1 MKGSLS
7 TRIFAGLFVGL
18 VIGSMIQYLFADVSL
33 LNNGLV
39 NLAEGLGGM
48 FVSLIKLM
56 VVPLVY
62 ISIVT
67 GICELRNIA
76 SLGRLGSKT
85 FGLYMVNTVLSIA
98 AAIIVG
104 LIFQPGL
111 GATLPNGASTAVK
124 LATTETPD
132 IGAMLIGIVPSNP
145 VQAFA
150 SGDMLQIIFMAII
163 TGLAIQGMGA
173 AAAPAMRT
181 FRVANDV
188 MMKLVGLVMTL
199 APYGVFALMIS
210 LGATLEANTL
220 MSVAG
225 YVGLVVLVL
234 TFWILVVYPMAVW
247 LTTGVK
253 PKVFR
258 QATREKVLFALSTAS
273 SNATIPVTMRTL
285 TDKLGVS
292 KAIAG
297 FGVPLGATINMSGS
311 AIYITLAA
319 MFAANISGTPIP
331 AGDLIT
337 VGITVL
343 LMSIGVGGVPGGA
356 VVMAGV
362 LLLQLGLP
370 IEAMAIIMAVDRI
383 NDMFCTA
390 SNVVGDTA
398 VNTIVAKMEG
408 NPEPVTEEQRF
419 GESLVE
425 AQADEQRS

>member
-7 TRIFAGLFVGL
+7 TRIFTGLFVGL
-18 VIGSMIQYLFADVSL
+18 LIGSAIQYLFKDVPL
-33 LNNGLV
+33 LDDGLV
-39 NLAEGLGGM
+39 GLAEGLGGM

-67 GICELRNIA
+67 GICELRDIA
-76 SLGRLGSKT
+76 SFGRLGSKT
-85 FGLYMVNTVLSIA
+85 FGLYIVNTMLSIA
-98 AAIIVG
+98 AAILVG
-104 LIFQPGL
+104 VIFQPGL
-111 GATLPNGASTAVK
+111 GATLPHGASGAVE
-124 LATTETPD
+124 LTTTETPD
-132 IGAMLIGIVPSNP
+132 LGAMLVNIVPSNP

-150 SGDMLQIIFMAII
+150 SGDMLQIIFMAIL
-163 TGLAIQGMGA
+163 TGLAIQGLGA
-173 AAAPAMRT
+173 TAAPAARA
-181 FRVANDV
+181 FRMANEV

-210 LGATLEANTL
+210 LGATLEADTL

-225 YVGLVVLVL
+225 YVALVVMVLV
-234 TFWILVVYPMAVW
+234 FWILVVYPLAVW
-247 LTTGVK
+247 LTTGIK
-253 PKVFR
+253 PGEFR
-258 QATREKVLFALSTAS
+258 KATREQLLFSLSTAS

-285 TDKLGVS
+285 TEKLGVS
-292 KAIAG
+292 RAIAG

-319 MFAANISGTPIP
+319 IFAANISGTPIP
-331 AGDLIT
+331 AGDLLT

-343 LMSIGVGGVPGGA
+343 LMSVGVGGVPGGA

-362 LLLQLGLP
+362 LLHQMGLP
-370 IEAMAIIMAVDRI
+370 VEAMAIIMAVDRI
-383 NDMFCTA
+383 NDMFCTS

-408 NPEPVTEEQRF
+408 NPDSIEDAEP
-419 GESLVE
+419 E
-425 AQADEQRS
+425 AARSK

>member
-1 MKGSLS
+1 MKASLS

-18 VIGSMIQYLFADVSL
+18 LIGSAVQYLFQDVALLSGSL
-33 LNNGLV
+33 VG
-39 NLAEGLGGM
+39 LAEGIGGM

-67 GICELRNIA
+67 GICELRDIA
-76 SLGRLGSKT
+76 SFGRLGSKT
-85 FGLYMVNTVLSIA
+85 FGLYIINTILSIA
-98 AAIIVG
+98 AAILVG
-104 LIFQPGL
+104 VIFQPGM
-111 GATLPNGASTAVK
+111 GASLPHGASGAVE

-132 IGAMLIGIVPSNP
+132 IGAMLVGIVPSNP
-145 VQAFA
+145 IQAFA
-150 SGDMLQIIFMAII
+150 SGDMLQIIFMAIL
-163 TGLAIQGMGA
+163 TGLAIQGLGA
-173 AAAPAMRT
+173 TAAPAARA
-181 FRVANDV
+181 FRMANEV

-210 LGATLEANTL
+210 LGATLEADTL

-225 YVGLVVLVL
+225 YVAMVVLVL
-234 TFWILVVYPMAVW
+234 AFWILVVYPLAVW
-247 LTTGVK
+247 LTTGIK
-253 PKVFR
+253 PAEFR
-258 QATREKVLFALSTAS
+258 KATREQVLFSLSTAS

-285 TDKLGVS
+285 TEKLGVS

-331 AGDLIT
+331 AGDLLT
-337 VGITVL
+337 VGVTVL
-343 LMSIGVGGVPGGA
+343 LMSVGVGGVPGGA

-362 LLLQLGLP
+362 LLHQMGLP
-370 IEAMAIIMAVDRI
+370 VEAMAIIMAVDRI
-383 NDMFCTA
+383 NDMFCTS

-408 NPEPVTEEQRF
+408 NPDSLEQAAGIKPREEQ
-419 GESLVE
+419 
-425 AQADEQRS
+425 A

>member
-1 MKGSLS
+1 MQGSLS
-7 TRIFAGLFVGL
+7 TRIFVGLFVGL
-18 VIGSMIQYLFADVSL
+18 VIGSVIQYLFADITF
-33 LNNGLV
+33 LNNNIVGV
-39 NLAEGLGGM
+39 AEGLGGM

-67 GICELRNIA
+67 GICELRDIA
-76 SLGRLGSKT
+76 SFGRLGSKT
-85 FGLYMVNTVLSIA
+85 FGLYIVNTMLSIA
-98 AAIIVG
+98 AAILVG
-104 LIFQPGL
+104 QIFKPGM
-111 GATLPNGASTAVK
+111 GASLPNGASKTVE

-132 IGAMLIGIVPSNP
+132 IGALLINIVPSNP

-163 TGLAIQGMGA
+163 TGLAIQAMGSGG
-173 AAAPAMRT
+173 APAMRT
-181 FRVANDV
+181 FRVANQV

-234 TFWILVVYPMAVW
+234 AFWILVVYPLAVW
-247 LTTGVK
+247 MFTGIR

-258 QATREKVLFALSTAS
+258 QATREQLLFSLSTAS

-292 KAIAG
+292 RAIAG

-331 AGDLIT
+331 TGDLLT
-337 VGITVL
+337 VGFTVL
-343 LMSIGVGGVPGGA
+343 LMSVGVGGVPGGA

-362 LLLQLGLP
+362 LLLQMGLP

-383 NDMFCTA
+383 NDMFCTS

-408 NPEPVTEEQRF
+408 NPDPVNEGDLPLTSAKEEVN
-419 GESLVE
+419 S
-425 AQADEQRS
+425 

>member
-7 TRIFAGLFVGL
+7 ARIFTGLFVGL
-18 VIGSMIQYLFADVSL
+18 LIGSAIQYLFADVSL
-33 LNNGLV
+33 LNDGLV
-39 NLAEGLGGM
+39 SLAEGLGGM

-67 GICELRNIA
+67 GICELRDIA
-76 SLGRLGSKT
+76 SFGRLGSRT
-85 FGLYMVNTVLSIA
+85 FGLYIINTILSIA
-98 AAIIVG
+98 AAILVG
-104 LIFQPGL
+104 VIFQPGL
-111 GATLPNGASTAVK
+111 GATLPHGASGAVE
-124 LATTETPD
+124 LTTTETPD
-132 IGAMLIGIVPSNP
+132 LGAMLVNIVPSNP

-150 SGDMLQIIFMAII
+150 SGDMLQIIFMAIL
-163 TGLAIQGMGA
+163 TGLAIQGLGA
-173 AAAPAMRT
+173 TAAPAARA
-181 FRVANDV
+181 FRMANEV

-199 APYGVFALMIS
+199 APYGVFALMIG

-225 YVGLVVLVL
+225 YVAMVVMVL
-234 TFWILVVYPMAVW
+234 AFWILVVYPLAVW
-247 LTTGVK
+247 ATTGIK
-253 PKVFR
+253 PGVFR
-258 QATREKVLFALSTAS
+258 KATREQLLFSLSTAS

-285 TDKLGVS
+285 TEKLGVS
-292 KAIAG
+292 RAVAG

-319 MFAANISGTPIP
+319 FFAANISGTPIP
-331 AGDLIT
+331 FGDLLT

-343 LMSIGVGGVPGGA
+343 LMSVGVGGVPGGA

-362 LLLQLGLP
+362 LLHQMGLP
-370 IEAMAIIMAVDRI
+370 VEAMAIVMAVDRI

-408 NPEPVTEEQRF
+408 NPDSIDDAEAEPVR
-419 GESLVE
+419 GK
-425 AQADEQRS
+425 

>member
-7 TRIFAGLFVGL
+7 ARIFAGLFAGL
-18 VIGSMIQYLFADVSL
+18 IIGSMIQYLFTGVAF
-33 LNNGLV
+33 LNDGV
-39 NLAEGLGGM
+39 VGLAEGVGGM

-67 GICELRNIA
+67 GICELRDIN
-76 SLGRLGSKT
+76 SFGRLGSKT
-85 FGLYMVNTVLSIA
+85 FGLYIVNTILSIA
-98 AAIIVG
+98 AAILVG
-104 LIFQPGL
+104 VIFQPGL
-111 GATLPNGASTAVK
+111 GASLPHGASDAVE
-124 LATTETPD
+124 LATTETPN
-132 IGAMLIGIVPSNP
+132 IGAMLVGIVPSNP

-150 SGDMLQIIFMAII
+150 SGDMLQIIFMAIL
-163 TGLAIQGMGA
+163 TGLAIQGLGTT
-173 AAAPAMRT
+173 AAPAVRA
-181 FRVANDV
+181 FRMANEV

-210 LGATLEANTL
+210 LGATLEADTL

-225 YVGLVVLVL
+225 YVALVVVVL
-234 TFWILVVYPMAVW
+234 GFWILVAYPLAVW
-247 LTTGVK
+247 LTTGIR
-253 PKVFR
+253 PGAFR
-258 QATREKVLFALSTAS
+258 KATREQLLFSLSTAS

-285 TDKLGVS
+285 TEKLGVS
-292 KAIAG
+292 RAIAG

-319 MFAANISGTPIP
+319 IFAANISGTPIP
-331 AGDLIT
+331 AGDLLT
-337 VGITVL
+337 VGVTVL
-343 LMSIGVGGVPGGA
+343 LMSVGVGGVPGGA

-362 LLLQLGLP
+362 LLHQMGLP

-398 VNTIVAKMEG
+398 VNTIVARMEG
-408 NPEPVTEEQRF
+408 NPDSLEEAAGLAPAQEPK
-419 GESLVE
+419 
-425 AQADEQRS
+425 